1 MTTLR
6 LVLGDQ
12 LNPCHSW
19 FAAPD
24 PDVLHVMMEIRE
36 ETDYVLHHAQKI
48 IAIFAAMRAFARA
61 LRDAGHR
68 VHYLAIDDRRQPAV
82 AVRQPRCA
90 ARRSIVSPV
99 SSTRRPTM
107 AARPPAR
114 RLRGGLPIPA
124 RMVDS
129 EHFLGARE
137 EAAALFAGR
146 GQWLME
152 RFYRHMRVR
161 HGVLLDAA
169 GKPAG
174 GQWNFDHDNRKPWRG
189 APPEPRD
196 PPPHARSRRAVATDR
211 GGRGEELR
219 RAAEQDFRWPLDRAR
234 RSPSSMPSSPRRC
247 RISATTRTRCA
258 HRRGGCSTRCS
269 RSR

>member
-6 LVLGDQ
+6 LILGDQ

-48 IAIFAAMRAFARA
+48 IAIFAAMREFARA

-68 VHYLAIDDRRQPAV
+68 VHYLAIDDAGNRQSLCANLDALLAQHGV
-82 AVRQPRCA
+82 ARFESQAPDEWRLD
-90 ARRSIVSPV
+90 
-99 SSTRRPTM
+99 
-107 AARPPAR
+107 R
-114 RLRGGLPIPA
+114 RLADYAAGLPIPA

-161 HGVLLDAA
+161 HGVLLDAV

-174 GQWNFDHDNRKPWRG
+174 GQWNFDRDNRKPWRG

-196 PPPHARSRRAVATDR
+196 RRCTHDHAALWRQIAAAGVKSFGAPGCRTRARDPGPVSRRPR
-211 GGRGEELR
+211 SSGR
-219 RAAEQDFRWPLDRAR
+219 
-234 RSPSSMPSSPRRC
+234 
-247 RISATTRTRCA
+247 
-258 HRRGGCSTRCS
+258 
-269 RSR
+269 